1 VDYAPQDQKSH
12 QVKEDLV
19 MLVLSR
25 KEGEQLVIDE
35 NIVITV
41 TRLAGHRVS
50 IGIEAPPHVRVM
62 RGELDSHL
70 ARETEFISAGI

>member
-1 VDYAPQDQKSH
+1 
-12 QVKEDLV
+12 

-41 TRLAGHRVS
+41 NRIVGHRVS
-50 IGIEAPPHVRVM
+50 IGIEAPPEVRIT
-62 RGELDSHL
+62 RSELNQQSHDQPL
-70 ARETEFISAGI
+70 VVGAGI

>member
-1 VDYAPQDQKSH
+1 
-12 QVKEDLV
+12 

-41 TRLAGHRVS
+41 TRLAGHRVA
-50 IGIEAPPHVRVM
+50 IGIEAPPHVRIQ
-62 RGELDSHL
+62 RGELQPRVEERHL
-70 ARETEFISAGI
+70 AAAGA

>member
-1 VDYAPQDQKSH
+1 
-12 QVKEDLV
+12 

-41 TRLAGHRVS
+41 NRIVGHRVS
-50 IGIEAPPHVRVM
+50 IGIEAPPEVRIT
-62 RGELDSHL
+62 RSELNQQSHDQRL
-70 ARETEFISAGI
+70 VVGAGI

>member
-1 VDYAPQDQKSH
+1 
-12 QVKEDLV
+12 

-41 TRLAGHRVS
+41 KRLAGHRVA
-50 IGIEAPPHVRVM
+50 IGIEAPPHIRIQ
-62 RGELDSHL
+62 RGELQPIERHDL
-70 ARETEFISAGI
+70 AAAGA

>member
-1 VDYAPQDQKSH
+1 
-12 QVKEDLV
+12 

-35 NIVITV
+35 NIVITI

-62 RGELDSHL
+62 RGELESHTSKE
-70 ARETEFISAGI
+70 ASFAAAGI